1 MLESIKLTPDELAA
15 VMSRVAPTGVE
26 YGPARICRYLA
37 ENPLAI
43 TRNVNK
49 RCSTGNISDVVSKA
63 INPRISDLGMY
74 IGCIRPP
81 QPVYNRYGQPTG
93 QCLWAF
99 FRDKAANEPVY
110 DQSNPES
117 PARPIRSDLAALL
130 ADYDEQHTQ
139 GINASSEAW
148 EDVLNLEE
156 FTNMVSSVDWSLP
169 GKGEAWEDV
178 LNFEEFDNTISSVD
192 LSLPANNEGEG

>member
-43 TRNVNK
+43 TRNVNTQ
-49 RCSTGNISDVVSKA
+49 CSVVNISDVVSKA

-81 QPVYNRYGQPTG
+81 QPVYNKYGQPTG
-93 QCLWAF
+93 QMLWAI
-99 FRDKAANEPVY
+99 FRDTAANGPVY
-110 DQSNPES
+110 DQSNTEG
-117 PARPIRSDLAALL
+117 PARPLRRDLAALL
-130 ADYDEQHTQ
+130 SDYDEQHTQ
-139 GINASSEAW
+139 GINEPAEAF

-156 FTNMVSSVDWSLP
+156 FTNMVSSVDWSLG
-169 GKGEAWEDV
+169 GKGEAFEDV
-178 LNFEEFDNTISSVD
+178 LNFEEFDKKISSVD
-192 LSLPANNEGEG
+192 LDWPTKGEG